1 MTGLA
6 DRGRQ
11 LLIAAVG
18 AGAEIDVERDDR
30 RAGLVQSIDDLGMVA
45 ARPRPRAKLGKA
57 ARIHL
62 DDDCLTGRGA
72 LQQLCALGGQRIF
85 GRVEQANG
93 RQADRRD
100 RDQQSEDQA

>member
-1 MTGLA
+1 MAGLA
-6 DRGRQ
+6 DCGRK

-30 RAGLVQSIDDLGMVA
+30 RAALVKSIDDLGMVA
-45 ARPRPRAKLGKA
+45 ARPRPGAQLGKA

-62 DDDCLTGRGA
+62 DDDCLPGRGA
-72 LQQLCALGGQRIF
+72 FQQLCALGGQSIF
-85 GRVEQANG
+85 GRVEQSNC